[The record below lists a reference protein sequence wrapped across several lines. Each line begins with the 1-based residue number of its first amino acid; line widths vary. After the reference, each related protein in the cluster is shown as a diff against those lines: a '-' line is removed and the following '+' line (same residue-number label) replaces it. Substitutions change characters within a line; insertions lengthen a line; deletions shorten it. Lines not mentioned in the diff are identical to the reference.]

1 MLNAAGF
8 VPAFLMDEVDEG
20 AAGGD
25 GVGNTDGGGE
35 PGQPVAKAADTGN
48 DGVKTALDDD
58 AEVEKTNT
66 TDDWRKRVAGED
78 DKFYKELQKYSSETD
93 LGKKLQEMRKQISKI
108 PPTLPKDATAEDIA
122 AYRKKVGIPE
132 TPEGYEKALVLPEGT
147 VIGEA
152 DKPLIGDFLKVAHEK
167 NWDQDKV
174 NAAVNWYYQ
183 TQRQQEALLNEQEKA
198 ARSET
203 IAELK
208 EDWGPDYDANRGM
221 TKAWLGRQPDQ
232 VGDML
237 ANARG
242 PDGRLLLNNA
252 PFAKWLA
259 AHIRETEPS
268 ATVIQDSE
276 MSGVSIEDEIKQI
289 QNVIRDAPD
298 KYERDKKM
306 QARMAQLSTIKQK
319 MKRSA

>member
-1 MLNAAGF
+1 MLNTAGF
-8 VPAFLMDEVDEG
+8 APAFFMAEADEG
-20 AAGGD
+20 GGGSGGDSAVTDQGDAGGD
-25 GVGNTDGGGE
+25 EKAVAAQTDD
-35 PGQPVAKAADTGN
+35 AT
-48 DGVKTALDDD
+48 KTALDDD
-58 AEVEKTNT
+58 GEPPKAETA
-66 TDDWRKRVAGED
+66 DDWRKRVAGED
-78 DKFYKELQKYSSETD
+78 DKFYKELQKYPSEND
-93 LGKKLQEMRKQISKI
+93 LGKKLQEMRKQISRI
-108 PPTLPKDATAEDIA
+108 PPTLPKDATPEDIA

-132 TPEGYEKALVLPEGT
+132 TPEGYEKGLLLPEGT

-183 TQRQQEALLNEQEKA
+183 TQRQQEALLHEQEKA
-198 ARSET
+198 ARAET
-203 IAELK
+203 IAELR
-208 EDWGPDYDANRGM
+208 EDWGPDYEANRGM

-237 ANARG
+237 SNARG
-242 PDGRLLLNNA
+242 PDGRLLLNNSS
-252 PFAKWLA
+252 FAKWLA

-276 MSGVSIEDEIKQI
+276 TSGVSIQDEIKQI
-289 QNVIRDAPD
+289 QDVIRTNPE

-306 QARMAQLSTIKQK
+306 QARMAELSTIKRK
-319 MKRSA
+319 MKSA